1 MHRGGLKGMQR
12 RATQMKS
19 SNSLKKG
26 EKLNLRRLAEVL
38 RDEDFDLPAELV
50 RVLRGGDLD
59 DDVKARLMLSMLEYV
74 EPKLKS
80 VEVTQDKPFEAV
92 IRWAE

>member
-1 MHRGGLKGMQR
+1 MQR